1 MEKLLNLELAR
12 SHNFHLKLARY
23 LFLHLGTLYSHKDSN
38 FPLVMLTGLIK
49 CDYRLPKTNRSQMRI
64 FSIDNVLK
72 TIFVLRWWLHDPS
85 KHLLVFKT
93 SSRRLEDMSWRRLQ
107 HVFSVTIFCFPRRL
121 QDVLESK
128 KLLRWRHLQNMSWRH
143 VMKTSS
149 TRLRRNNFT
158 SSKTSSRRLGKQ
170 KIVTLKTS
178 SKHVLKTC
186 LEDVLRTYLEDV
198 FRTSWR
204 QRKCLLVIS
213 VSYKSKCVSNKSM
226 FHKPLSD
233 RSKANS
239 KCVT

>member
-107 HVFSVTIFCFPRRL
+107 HVFSVTILRLPRRL
-121 QDVLESK
+121 EDVLKTFSRPLARRLEDVLEDE
-128 KLLRWRHLQNMSWRH
+128 KLLRWR
-143 VMKTSS
+143 
-149 TRLRRNNFT
+149 RLED
-158 SSKTSSRRLGKQ
+158 
-170 KIVTLKTS
+170 
-178 SKHVLKTC
+178 VLKTC
-186 LEDVLRTYLEDV
+186 LEDVLKTYLEDV
-198 FRTSWR
+198 FKTSWR
-204 QRKCLLVIS
+204 
-213 VSYKSKCVSNKSM
+213 
-226 FHKPLSD
+226 
-233 RSKANS
+233 
-239 KCVT
+239 

>member
-107 HVFSVTIFCFPRRL
+107 HVFSVTILRLPRRLEDIL
-121 QDVLESK
+121 QDVLKTSWKTKNCYAEDVFKTSWK
-128 KLLRWRHLQNMSWRH
+128 TKNCYAEDVLKTSWRH
-143 VMKTSS
+143 I
-149 TRLRRNNFT
+149 L
-158 SSKTSSRRLGKQ
+158 KTSSRRLGGKQ
-170 KIVTLKTS
+170 NFYWWYLYLTNLNVYLTNLCFTNLYLTNLRRIQNAL
-178 SKHVLKTC
+178 
-186 LEDVLRTYLEDV
+186 LRT
-198 FRTSWR
+198 
-204 QRKCLLVIS
+204 Q
-213 VSYKSKCVSNKSM
+213 
-226 FHKPLSD
+226 
-233 RSKANS
+233 
-239 KCVT
+239 

>member
-1 MEKLLNLELAR
+1 MRSWQNQIWRLIKILEKLLNLELAR

-93 SSRRLEDMSWRRLQ
+93 SSR
-107 HVFSVTIFCFPRRL
+107 
-121 QDVLESK
+121 
-128 KLLRWRHLQNMSWRH
+128 H
-143 VMKTSS
+143 VMTTSS
-149 TRLRRNNFT
+149 TRLRCNNFT
-158 SSKTSSRRLGKQ
+158 SSKTSWRRLGKQ

-204 QRKCLLVIS
+204 QRKCVLVIS

>member
-143 VMKTSS
+143 V
-149 TRLRRNNFT
+149 
-158 SSKTSSRRLGKQ
+158 SKTSWGH
-170 KIVTLKTS
+170 ILKTS
-178 SKHVLKTC
+178 SGRLGGKENVYWWYLYLTNLNVYLTSLC
-186 LEDVLRTYLEDV
+186 FTNLYLTDLR
-198 FRTSWR
+198 RI
-204 QRKCLLVIS
+204 QNALL
-213 VSYKSKCVSNKSM
+213 
-226 FHKPLSD
+226 
-233 RSKANS
+233 RAQ
-239 KCVT
+239 